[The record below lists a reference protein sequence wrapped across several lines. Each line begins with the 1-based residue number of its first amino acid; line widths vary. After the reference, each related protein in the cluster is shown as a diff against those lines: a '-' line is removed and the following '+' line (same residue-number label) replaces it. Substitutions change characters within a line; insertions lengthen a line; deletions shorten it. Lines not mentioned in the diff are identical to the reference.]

1 MSGSENPAQPGSGE
15 LLLANSFRFTYRGK
29 AVTFIQANIAGQ
41 PILTVGARQFYG
53 SEVTV
58 EATQI
63 GDVVTVVLDS
73 IADGDTTLLSLV
85 LPLTRVP
92 GFQEV
97 DVKALAVQTTVRGTI
112 AGPPAGAGMVYQ
124 AQEVKGRAAFIVS

>member
-1 MSGSENPAQPGSGE
+1 MQGPENPARPGPDQ

-29 AVTFIQANIAGQ
+29 AISFIQANIAGE
-41 PILTVGARQFYG
+41 PILTIGARQFYG

-63 GDVVTVVLDS
+63 GDLVTVTLDA
-73 IADGDTTLLSLV
+73 IEDGDATLLSLV
-85 LPLTRVP
+85 LPLTRVT

-97 DVKALAVQTTVRGTI
+97 EVRALAVQTTMRGTI
-112 AGPPAGAGMVYQ
+112 AGPPAGPGMLYQ
-124 AQEVKGRAAFIVS
+124 AQEIKGRAAFIVS